1 MALSAIRHLLT
12 VTIKNL
18 VPIVRFGIRPF
29 NFTFQF
35 LSTPLRALFVSS
47 ASSVVEVRSL
57 HFRRP
62 KPMELKGRIIVYSI
76 LGCPHC
82 MRAKNTLQD
91 FDLPYTDVRLDIFP
105 KEVREQL
112 KAKTGKSSVPQI
124 FFNEHHIGGN
134 EDLQT
139 LVKENKA
146 RFDELI
152 AELAC
157 NPPPKDA
164 PQPPDPKTAIE
175 SGDPGEFVCEP
186 DEYSQMV
193 MELKK
198 SGLIKDHKKGLTT
211 IKKSFS
217 GKEFVDWIVKTKGL
231 ATQVGEDLRKLILKL
246 HAAFLSKDGK
256 KVDYKGIA
264 NSGEFQAYIRL
275 AQELQR
281 VDLEDCS
288 RNEKLAFFVNI
299 YNALV
304 IHANVARGPPVNLW
318 QRYKFFNTMK
328 YIIGGY
334 EYSLQDIEN
343 GVLRANRKGV
353 GMLTK
358 PFSKNDPRLNITLE
372 TAEPLIHF
380 GLVCGAKS
388 CPPIKTYTSDEV
400 IEQLKLAAEAFLD
413 GPDGCDID
421 VGKNTILL
429 SMIFKWYQED
439 FGGND
444 EATVLWV
451 FQRLE
456 DGEKKKK
463 LRQLIDK
470 KKYKVK
476 YLKYDWSVNA
486 K

>member
-1 MALSAIRHLLT
+1 
-12 VTIKNL
+12 
-18 VPIVRFGIRPF
+18 
-29 NFTFQF
+29 
-35 LSTPLRALFVSS
+35 
-47 ASSVVEVRSL
+47 
-57 HFRRP
+57 
-62 KPMELKGRIIVYSI
+62 
-76 LGCPHC
+76 

-231 ATQVGEDLRKLILKL
+231 DRETAVELGQDLIDSHFGHHVKADEDFKDADDAYYRLLEDTDSSALNGGSVTQCEPKEATQVGEDLRKLILKL